1 MIKQARK
8 SGQLNLSNR
17 GMINVP
23 DRVWTILELDQE
35 ETKAAGQRSMDNNEE
50 NWWDMVD
57 LTKLILACN
66 KISTISDKVRQD
78 RVAIVETNLPLFQ
91 DFKPRV
97 SADIRPA

>member
-17 GMINVP
+17 GMVSVP
-23 DRVWTILELDQE
+23 ERVWTILELDQE
-35 ETKAAGQRSMDNNEE
+35 EAKAAGQRSMDNNEE

-66 KISTISDKVRQD
+66 KISTISDKVR
-78 RVAIVETNLPLFQ
+78 
-91 DFKPRV
+91 
-97 SADIRPA
+97 

>member
-78 RVAIVETNLPLFQ
+78 RVA
-91 DFKPRV
+91 RV
-97 SADIRPA
+97 

>member
-17 GMINVP
+17 GMVSVP

-78 RVAIVETNLPLFQ
+78 GVARV
-91 DFKPRV
+91 
-97 SADIRPA
+97 

>member
-17 GMINVP
+17 GMVSVP

-35 ETKAAGQRSMDNNEE
+35 ETKAAGQRNMDNSEE

-66 KISTISDKVRQD
+66 KISTISDKVRW
-78 RVAIVETNLPLFQ
+78 
-91 DFKPRV
+91 
-97 SADIRPA
+97 

>member
-17 GMINVP
+17 GMVSVP
-23 DRVWTILELDQE
+23 ERVWTILELDQE
-35 ETKAAGQRSMDNNEE
+35 EAKAAGQRSMDNNEE

-66 KISTISDKVRQD
+66 KISNISDKVR
-78 RVAIVETNLPLFQ
+78 
-91 DFKPRV
+91 
-97 SADIRPA
+97 

>member
-1 MIKQARK
+1 MWEERYIDAKVLQGKDELHPTMIKQARK

-66 KISTISDKVRQD
+66 KISNISDKVR
-78 RVAIVETNLPLFQ
+78 
-91 DFKPRV
+91 
-97 SADIRPA
+97 